1 MYFWTKSE
9 IAVGSSV
16 FNIEANSGLL
26 SGLITCVSD
35 GVAVS
40 DVLEDDW
47 EELDEG
53 VVELEE
59 VLEELEEDLLST
71 EEELEFFFVFLSFFC
86 VESLVSFFSDF
97 SSLNVW

>member
-1 MYFWTKSE
+1 M
-9 IAVGSSV
+9 AVGSSV

-35 GVAVS
+35 GVGVS
-40 DVLEDDW
+40 DVFEDAW
-47 EELDEG
+47 EEFGEV

-59 VLEELEEDLLST
+59 VLEELGEDLVST

-86 VESLVSFFSDF
+86 VESLVSFLSDL
-97 SSLNVW
+97 S